1 MEIIE
6 ILNKHGKENRKQV
19 LQILNNFGNKLFI
32 KDNWNFV
39 DSYDSETIMAVL
51 CYIHTAH
58 IGAINL
64 ECRSYLLNFLSH
76 KFNISFA
83 IFLWCSSMD

>member
-39 DSYDSETIMAVL
+39 DSYDSETISK
-51 CYIHTAH
+51 I
-58 IGAINL
+58 I
-64 ECRSYLLNFLSH
+64 
-76 KFNISFA
+76 
-83 IFLWCSSMD
+83 